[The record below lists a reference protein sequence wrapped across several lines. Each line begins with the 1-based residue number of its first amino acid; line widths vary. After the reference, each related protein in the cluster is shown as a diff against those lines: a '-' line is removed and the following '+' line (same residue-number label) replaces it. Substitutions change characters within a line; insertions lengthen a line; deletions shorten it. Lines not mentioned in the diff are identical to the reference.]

1 MNCIM
6 KIINIKRC
14 FFLLITIIP
23 FASFSQSFSDTA
35 ILIEKIFSRYTP
47 QNPGCQLSISR
58 NNTVIFSKAWG
69 NADLENN
76 IPLTTKSIIEAGSV
90 SKQFTAAA
98 VLLLEQQGKLSVND
112 DVRKFIPEL
121 PDYGTVIRI
130 KHLIHH
136 TSGLKDWGSIAQLTG
151 WARGTKAYRNEDALE
166 IVARQKTLNNVPG
179 AEFLYS
185 NSNYNLLAIIVQR
198 ASGMS
203 LAAYT
208 REYIFTPAGMT
219 QTQWRDNYKRIVPNR
234 SIAYVKVDSGY
245 EADMPN
251 EYVYGNGGLL
261 TTTEDLLKW
270 NAWYFSGKFGNP
282 SLLQKQIA
290 VDTFNNKLINYY
302 GAGLFLQP
310 VGGLKFIRHT
320 GATGSYRCFLGYYP
334 ELKLS
339 IAWLSNT
346 SQYDTSK
353 YNVVGEVEK
362 LFVRKKAPLSSKK
375 EEVFTV
381 PVEKIKDYSGWY
393 RNERTARGIQL
404 VIKDGQLFIDNRIP
418 LKPVGVNVFKV
429 QNDLLSFERPGVF
442 CWVNED
448 QDTVRYLRVDAAD
461 VSAATISA
469 YTGKYFSG
477 ETQSGLTVARQ
488 NGALLVQ
495 LNSYT
500 SYVLKPV
507 YKDAFHIE
515 DADGIINFE
524 RNEKGEIVKL
534 KISVSRAR
542 NVEFMKV
549 E

>member
-1 MNCIM
+1 M
-6 KIINIKRC
+6 KIIYRSRIL
-14 FFLLITIIP
+14 FLLCTIIP
-23 FASFSQSFSDTA
+23 FASFSQAFSDTA

-58 NNTVIFSKAWG
+58 NDEVIFSRAWG

-76 IPLTTKSIIEAGSV
+76 VPLTTRSIIEAGSV

-98 VLLLEQQGKLSVND
+98 ILLLEQQGKLSVND

-121 PDYGTVIRI
+121 PNYGIVIRI

-136 TSGLKDWGSIAQLTG
+136 TSGLKDWGSIAQMTG

-203 LAAYT
+203 LAAFT
-208 REYIFTPAGMT
+208 REYIFIPAGMT

-270 NAWYFSGKFGNP
+270 NAWHFSGKFGNP
-282 SLLQKQIA
+282 SLLQKQTA

-302 GAGLFLQP
+302 GAGLFIQS
-310 VGGLKFIRHT
+310 VGGIKVIRHT
-320 GATGSYRCFLGYYP
+320 GATGSYRCYLGYYP

-346 SQYDTSK
+346 SQFDTSK

-362 LFVRKKAPLSSKK
+362 LFFRKKAPLLSKK
-375 EEVFTV
+375 DEPQTV
-381 PVEKIKDYSGWY
+381 PLEKIKVYSGRY
-393 RNERTARGIQL
+393 RNERTANVIQL
-404 VIKDGQLFIDNRIP
+404 EIKDGQLFIDNRMP

-429 QNDLLSFERPGVF
+429 QNDLLSFDKPDAF
-442 CWVNED
+442 CWGNED
-448 QDTVRYLRVDAAD
+448 QDTVRYIRVEPAD
-461 VSAATISA
+461 VSAATIGA
-469 YTGKYFSG
+469 YTGKYFSD
-477 ETQSGLTVARQ
+477 ETQSGLTVAQQ
-488 NGALLVQ
+488 NGTLLVQ
-495 LNSYT
+495 VNSYT
-500 SYVLKPV
+500 SYDLKPI
-507 YKDAFHIE
+507 YKDAFRIV
-515 DADGIINFE
+515 DADGVITFE
-524 RNEKGEIVKL
+524 RNEKSKIVKM

-542 NVEFMKV
+542 NVEFMKMD
-549 E
+549 